1 MARGVITQKNF
12 IMEKKAKIIATLGPA
27 IYSENKLKQLINLGV
42 DAFRINFS
50 HNTNG
55 ISKIVY
61 KIRKIEKIIKKKI
74 SLIADLQGVKLRVGK
89 IKKENQKIIFNQ
101 NYIFDTK
108 NELGNNKRITFPYPK
123 ILKKLKK
130 GNKILIDDGKFTFVV
145 IKRTGNS
152 VTTICKSQNCY
163 MKSSKSVHVQNL
175 EIPFNK
181 LTSKDK
187 KDIKSAIKLGCN
199 WIALSYIQN
208 EKLILETRKLIKSD
222 VGIISKIEN
231 KHALKNITKI
241 IKATDSIM
249 IARGDL
255 AIDIGHSEVPKVQ
268 LSLIKKCSQFSKSV
282 IVATQMLES
291 MIENNTATRA
301 EINDIAT
308 AIFQGADAVMLSA
321 ETAIGKFPT
330 LAVSTMAKTISSTE
344 KYKKE
349 HIEDFKNLIISNK
362 DPVKSI
368 LLSVKDIAYNSNV
381 KAIIVF
387 SNSGKSAKLVSA
399 MRPAAKILTI
409 SPNINVSRQVSL
421 LWGVQSINS
430 RDANNWKDM
439 MSISKE
445 IIKKLKFIKKNDFV
459 VITAGLPFGKSGMTN
474 MIRLYK
480 VEA

>member
-1 MARGVITQKNF
+1 
-12 IMEKKAKIIATLGPA
+12 MEKKAKIIATLGPA
-27 IYSENKLKQLINLGV
+27 IYKETKLKQLVNLGV

-55 ISKIVY
+55 ISKIVS
-61 KIRKIEKIIKKKI
+61 KIRKIEKSVKKKI

-89 IKKENQKIIFNQ
+89 IKNNSQKIKYNQKF
-101 NYIFDTK
+101 IFDNK
-108 NELGNNKRITFPYPK
+108 NEIGNNNRIRFPHPK
-123 ILKKLKK
+123 ILKKLRK
-130 GNKILIDDGKFTFVV
+130 GNNILIDDGKFVFLVT
-145 IKRTGNS
+145 KKTAKS

-163 MKSSKSVHVQNL
+163 IKNNKSVHIQNFD
-175 EIPFNK
+175 ISFNK
-181 LTSKDK
+181 LTMKDK
-187 KDIKSAIKLGCN
+187 KDIKTATKLGCN

-208 EKLILETRKLIKSD
+208 EKLIFEARKLIKKD
-222 VGIISKIEN
+222 MGIISKIEN

-308 AIFQGADAVMLSA
+308 AIFQGADTVMLSA
-321 ETAIGKFPT
+321 EAAIGKFPSQ
-330 LAVSTMAKTISSTE
+330 AVSTMTETIISTE

-349 HIEDFKNLIISNK
+349 HIEDFKNSIISNR

-368 LLSVKDIAYNSNV
+368 LLSVKDIAYNTDV

-399 MRPAAKILTI
+399 MRPAAKIVTI

-430 RDANNWKDM
+430 RDANGWKDM

-445 IIKKLKFIKKNDFV
+445 IVKKLKFIKKNDFV
-459 VITAGLPFGKSGMTN
+459 VITAGLPFGKAGMTN

-480 VEA
+480 VGS

>member
-1 MARGVITQKNF
+1 
-12 IMEKKAKIIATLGPA
+12 MEKKAKIIATLGPA
-27 IYSENKLKQLINLGV
+27 IYNETKLKHLVNLGV

-50 HNTNG
+50 HNTNA
-55 ISKIVY
+55 ISKIVSR
-61 KIRKIEKIIKKKI
+61 IRKIEKNTKKKI

-89 IKKENQKIIFNQ
+89 IKDESQKIKFNQ
-101 NYIFDTK
+101 TYIFDNK
-108 NELGNNKRITFPYPK
+108 KELGNNKRITFPYPK

-130 GNKILIDDGKFTFVV
+130 GNKILIDDGKFVFVV
-145 IKRTGNS
+145 TKKLGNS
-152 VTTICKSQNCY
+152 VITFCKSQNCF
-163 MKSSKSVHVQNL
+163 MKSNKSVHIQN
-175 EIPFNK
+175 IDIAFNK
-181 LTSKDK
+181 LTNKDK

-208 EKLILETRKLIKSD
+208 EKLILEARKLIKKD
-222 VGIISKIEN
+222 MGIISKIEN
-231 KHALKNITKI
+231 KRALNNIIKI

-308 AIFQGADAVMLSA
+308 AIFQGADTVMLSA
-321 ETAIGKFPT
+321 ETAIGKYPSQ
-330 LAVSTMAKTISSTE
+330 AVSTMSKTIISTE

-349 HIEDFKNLIISNK
+349 HIEDFKNAITANK

-409 SPNINVSRQVSL
+409 SPNINISRQVSL

-430 RDANNWKDM
+430 RDANGWKDM

-445 IIKKLKFIKKNDFV
+445 IIKKFKFIKKNDFI
-459 VITAGLPFGKSGMTN
+459 VITAGLPFGKAGMTN

-480 VEA
+480 VGT

>member
-1 MARGVITQKNF
+1 MLLELTLVIILTVYTKSFQKLRKV
-12 IMEKKAKIIATLGPA
+12 EKKNGK
-27 IYSENKLKQLINLGV
+27 KL
-42 DAFRINFS
+42 
-50 HNTNG
+50 
-55 ISKIVY
+55 
-61 KIRKIEKIIKKKI
+61 
-74 SLIADLQGVKLRVGK
+74 SLIADLQGVKLRIGIMK
-89 IKKENQKIIFNQ
+89 NENQKIKFNQ
-101 NYIFDTK
+101 KFIFDNKK
-108 NELGNNKRITFPYPK
+108 NFGDINRVNFPYPK

-130 GNKILIDDGKFTFVV
+130 GDKILIDDGKFLFKV
-145 IKRTGNS
+145 IGKNKSAVITK
-152 VTTICKSQNCY
+152 CKSQNCTL
-163 MKSSKSVHVQNL
+163 KSKKSIH
-175 EIPFNK
+175 IPNFDISFNK

-187 KDIKSAIKLGCN
+187 KDIKTAIKLGCN
-199 WIALSYIQN
+199 WIALSYLQN
-208 EKLILETRKLIKSD
+208 EKLIIETRRLIKKD
-222 VGIISKIEN
+222 MGIISKIEN
-231 KHALKNITKI
+231 KHALKNINKI
-241 IKATDSIM
+241 IQATDSIM

-308 AIFQGADAVMLSA
+308 AIFQGADTVMLSA
-321 ETAIGKFPT
+321 EAAIGKFPSQ
-330 LAVSTMAKTISSTE
+330 AVSTMSQTILSTE

-349 HIEDFKNLIISNK
+349 HIGDFKNSIMNNK

-368 LLSVKDIAYNSNV
+368 LLSVKDIAYNPDV

-399 MRPAAKILTI
+399 MRPAAKIVTI

-430 RDANNWKDM
+430 RDANGWKDM

-459 VITAGLPFGKSGMTN
+459 IITAGLPFGKAGMTN
-474 MIRLYK
+474 MVRLYK
-480 VEA
+480 VGS

>member
-1 MARGVITQKNF
+1 
-12 IMEKKAKIIATLGPA
+12 MEKKAKIIATLGPA
-27 IYSENKLKQLINLGV
+27 IYSATKLKQLVDLGV

-50 HNTNG
+50 HNTKG
-55 ISKIVY
+55 IGAIVNI
-61 KIRKIEKIIKKKI
+61 IRKIEKNTNKKI
-74 SLIADLQGVKLRVGK
+74 SLIGDLQGVKLRIGK
-89 IKKENQKIIFNQ
+89 IKNESQKIKFNQK
-101 NYIFDTK
+101 YIFDNK
-108 NELGNNKRITFPYPK
+108 KELGNSSRVSFPYPK
-123 ILKKLKK
+123 IIKKIKK
-130 GNKILIDDGKFTFVV
+130 GSKILIDDGKFTFVV
-145 IKRTGNS
+145 TKKFINS
-152 VTTICKSQNCY
+152 VTTVCKSQNCY
-163 MKSSKSVHVQNL
+163 IKNNKSVHIQNL
-175 EIPFNK
+175 DITLNK
-181 LTSKDK
+181 LTTKDK
-187 KDIKSAIKLGCN
+187 KDIKTAIKLGCN

-208 EKLILETRKLIKSD
+208 EKLIFEARKLIKKD
-222 VGIISKIEN
+222 MGIISKIEN

-308 AIFQGADAVMLSA
+308 AIFQGADTVMLSA
-321 ETAIGKFPT
+321 EAAIGKFPSQ
-330 LAVSTMAKTISSTE
+330 AVSTMTETIVSTE

-349 HIEDFKNLIISNK
+349 HIEDFKNSIISNR

-368 LLSVKDIAYNSNV
+368 LLSVKDIAYNTDV

-399 MRPAAKILTI
+399 MRPAAKIVTI

-421 LWGVQSINS
+421 LWGVQSVNS
-430 RDANNWKDM
+430 RDANGWKDM

-459 VITAGLPFGKSGMTN
+459 VITAGLPFGKAGMTN

-480 VEA
+480 VGT

>member
-1 MARGVITQKNF
+1 
-12 IMEKKAKIIATLGPA
+12 MEKKAKIIATLGPA
-27 IYSENKLKQLINLGV
+27 IFSETKLNQLVNLGV

-55 ISKIVY
+55 INKIVSR
-61 KIRKIEKIIKKKI
+61 IRKIERIKNKKI
-74 SLIADLQGVKLRVGK
+74 SLIADLQGVKLRIGE
-89 IKKENQKIIFNQ
+89 INNQKIRYNQ
-101 NYIFDTK
+101 KFIFDCK
-108 NELGNNKRITFPYPK
+108 KESGNSSRVSFPYPE
-123 ILKKLKK
+123 IIKKLKK
-130 GNKILIDDGKFTFVV
+130 GNKILIDDGKFTFMV
-145 IKRTGNS
+145 ISKLGAS
-152 VTTICKSQNCY
+152 VTTVCKSQNCY
-163 MKSSKSVHVQNL
+163 IKSNKSIH
-175 EIPFNK
+175 IPNFDISFNR
-181 LTSKDK
+181 LTTKDK

-208 EKLILETRKLIKSD
+208 EKLIHEARKLIKKD
-222 VGIISKIEN
+222 MGIISKIEN

-268 LSLIKKCSQFSKSV
+268 LSLIKKCSEFSKSV

-308 AIFQGADAVMLSA
+308 AIFQGADTVMLSA
-321 ETAIGKFPT
+321 EAAIGKFPSQ
-330 LAVSTMAKTISSTE
+330 AVSTMRKTIISTE

-349 HIEDFKNLIISNK
+349 HIEDFKNSIIANK

-368 LLSVKDIAYNSNV
+368 LLSVKDIAYNPDV

-399 MRPAAKILTI
+399 MRPAAKIVAI
-409 SPNINVSRQVSL
+409 SPNINICRQVSL

-430 RDANNWKDM
+430 RDADDWKDM

-445 IIKKLKFIKKNDFV
+445 IVKKLKFIKKNEFV
-459 VITAGLPFGKSGMTN
+459 IITAGLPFGKAGMTN

-480 VEA
+480 VGT

>member
-1 MARGVITQKNF
+1 
-12 IMEKKAKIIATLGPA
+12 MEKKAKIIATLGPS
-27 IYSENKLKQLINLGV
+27 IYNESKLKQLVNLGV

-55 ISKIVY
+55 INKIIS
-61 KIRKIEKIIKKKI
+61 KIRKIEKSTNKKI

-89 IKKENQKIIFNQ
+89 IKNESQKIKFNQK
-101 NYIFDTK
+101 YIFDNK
-108 NELGNNKRITFPYPK
+108 NELGNNNRITFPYPK
-123 ILKKLKK
+123 ILKKIKK

-145 IKRTGNS
+145 IKKTNNTVIS
-152 VTTICKSQNCY
+152 VCKSQNCY
-163 MKSSKSVHVQNL
+163 IKSNKSVHIQNL
-175 EIPFNK
+175 DIAFNR
-181 LTSKDK
+181 LTLKDK
-187 KDIKSAIKLGCN
+187 KDIKTAINLGCN
-199 WIALSYIQN
+199 WIALSYLQN
-208 EKLILETRKLIKSD
+208 EKLIFEARKLIKKD
-222 VGIISKIEN
+222 MGIISKIEN

-308 AIFQGADAVMLSA
+308 AIFQGADTVMLSA
-321 ETAIGKFPT
+321 ETAIGKFPSQ
-330 LAVSTMAKTISSTE
+330 AVSTMNQTIISTE

-349 HIEDFKNLIISNK
+349 HIDDFKNSIISNK

-399 MRPAAKILTI
+399 IRPAAKIITI

-430 RDANNWKDM
+430 RDAKGWKDM

-459 VITAGLPFGKSGMTN
+459 VITAGLPFGKAGMTN

-480 VEA
+480 VGT

>member
-1 MARGVITQKNF
+1 
-12 IMEKKAKIIATLGPA
+12 MEKKAKIIATLGPA
-27 IYSENKLKQLINLGV
+27 IYSETKLKQIVNLGV
-42 DAFRINFS
+42 DVFRINFS
-50 HNTNG
+50 HNTKSIN
-55 ISKIVY
+55 KIVSI
-61 KIRKIEKIIKKKI
+61 IRKIEKNTNKKI
-74 SLIADLQGVKLRVGK
+74 SLIADLQGVKLRIGK
-89 IKKENQKIIFNQ
+89 IKNENLKIKYNQK
-101 NYIFDTK
+101 YIFDNK
-108 NELGNNKRITFPYPK
+108 SELGNKNRITFAYPK
-123 ILKKLKK
+123 ILQKLKK
-130 GNKILIDDGKFTFVV
+130 GNKILVDDGKFMFVV
-145 IKRTGNS
+145 TKRIGNS

-163 MKSSKSVHVQNL
+163 IKSNKSVHIQNIDL
-175 EIPFNK
+175 AFNK

-187 KDIKSAIKLGCN
+187 KDIKTANKLGCN

-208 EKLILETRKLIKSD
+208 EKIIYEARKLIKKD

-231 KHALKNITKI
+231 KHALKNIIKI

-255 AIDIGHSEVPKVQ
+255 AIDVGHSEVPKIQ

-321 ETAIGKFPT
+321 EAAIGKFPSQ
-330 LAVSTMAKTISSTE
+330 AVSTMAKTIISTE

-349 HIEDFKNLIISNK
+349 HIEDFKNSIISNK

-368 LLSVKDIAYNSNV
+368 LLSVKDIAYNSDV

-430 RDANNWKDM
+430 HDANGWKDM

-445 IIKKLKFIKKNDFV
+445 LIKKLKFIKKNDFV
-459 VITAGLPFGKSGMTN
+459 VITAGLPFGKAGMTN

-480 VEA
+480 VGT

>member
-1 MARGVITQKNF
+1 
-12 IMEKKAKIIATLGPA
+12 MEKKAKIIATLGPA
-27 IYSENKLKQLINLGV
+27 IYSATKLKQLVDLGV

-50 HNTNG
+50 HNTKG
-55 ISKIVY
+55 IGAIVNI
-61 KIRKIEKIIKKKI
+61 IRKIEKNTNKKI
-74 SLIADLQGVKLRVGK
+74 SLIGDLQGVKLRIGK
-89 IKKENQKIIFNQ
+89 IKNESQKIKFNQK
-101 NYIFDTK
+101 YIFDNK
-108 NELGNNKRITFPYPK
+108 KELGNSSRVSFPYPK
-123 ILKKLKK
+123 IIKKIKK
-130 GNKILIDDGKFTFVV
+130 GSKILIDDGKFTFVV
-145 IKRTGNS
+145 TKKFINS
-152 VTTICKSQNCY
+152 VTTVCKSQNCY
-163 MKSSKSVHVQNL
+163 IKNNKSVHIQNL
-175 EIPFNK
+175 DITLNK
-181 LTSKDK
+181 LTTKDK
-187 KDIKSAIKLGCN
+187 KDIKTAIKLGCN

-208 EKLILETRKLIKSD
+208 EKLIFEARKLIKKD
-222 VGIISKIEN
+222 MGIISKIEN

-308 AIFQGADAVMLSA
+308 AIFQGADTVMLSA
-321 ETAIGKFPT
+321 EAAIGKFPSQ
-330 LAVSTMAKTISSTE
+330 AVSTMTETIVSTE

-349 HIEDFKNLIISNK
+349 HIEDFKNSIISNR

-368 LLSVKDIAYNSNV
+368 LLSVKDIAYNTDV

-399 MRPAAKILTI
+399 MRPAAKIVTI
-409 SPNINVSRQVSL
+409 SPNINISRQVSL

-430 RDANNWKDM
+430 RDANGWKDM

-445 IIKKLKFIKKNDFV
+445 LIKKLKFIKKEDFV
-459 VITAGLPFGKSGMTN
+459 VITAGLPFGKAGMTN

-480 VEA
+480 VGT

>member
-1 MARGVITQKNF
+1 
-12 IMEKKAKIIATLGPA
+12 MEKKAKIIATLGPA
-27 IYSENKLKQLINLGV
+27 IYSSTKLKQLVNLGV

-50 HNTNG
+50 HNTQGVN
-55 ISKIVY
+55 KIVS
-61 KIRKIEKIIKKKI
+61 KIRKIEKSTNKKLA
-74 SLIADLQGVKLRVGK
+74 LIADLQGVKLRVGNIKGDSQK
-89 IKKENQKIIFNQ
+89 IKYNQK
-101 NYIFDTK
+101 YIFDTNK
-108 NELGNNKRITFPYPK
+108 NVGDHSRINFPYPT

-130 GNKILIDDGKFTFVV
+130 GNKILIDDGKYLFSV
-145 IKRTGNS
+145 ISKKGNS
-152 VTTICKSQNCY
+152 ITTKCRSQNCVLRSN
-163 MKSSKSVHVQNL
+163 KSFHVPNL
-175 EIPFNK
+175 DITFNK
-181 LTSKDK
+181 LTQKDK
-187 KDIKSAIKLGCN
+187 KDIKTAIKLGCN
-199 WIALSYIQN
+199 WIALSYLQN
-208 EKLILETRKLIKSD
+208 EKLIIETRKLIKND
-222 VGIISKIEN
+222 MGIISKIEN
-231 KHALKNITKI
+231 KHALKNIKKI
-241 IKATDSIM
+241 IQATDSIM

-308 AIFQGADAVMLSA
+308 AIFQGADTVMLSA
-321 ETAIGKFPT
+321 EAAIGKFPT
-330 LAVSTMAKTISSTE
+330 QAVSTMTETILSTE
-344 KYKKE
+344 KYKRE
-349 HIEDFKNLIISNK
+349 HIEDFKNSIIANK

-368 LLSVKDIAYNSNV
+368 LLSVKDMAYNSNV

-399 MRPAAKILTI
+399 MRPAAKIVTI

-430 RDANNWKDM
+430 RDANGWRDM

-459 VITAGLPFGKSGMTN
+459 VITAGLPFGKAGMTN
-474 MIRLYK
+474 MVRLYK
-480 VEA
+480 VGT

>member
-1 MARGVITQKNF
+1 
-12 IMEKKAKIIATLGPA
+12 MEKKAKIIATLGPS
-27 IYSENKLKQLINLGV
+27 IFSENKLKKLIELGV

-55 ISKIVY
+55 IGKIVSKI
-61 KIRKIEKIIKKKI
+61 RRIEKNKNKKI
-74 SLIADLQGVKLRVGK
+74 SIIADLQGVKLRVGK
-89 IKKENQKIIFNQ
+89 ILNNTQKIKFNQKF
-101 NYIFDTK
+101 IFDNIK
-108 NELGNNKRITFPYPK
+108 EIGNEKRINFPYPN

-130 GNKILIDDGKFTFVV
+130 GNKILIDDGKFVFLVL
-145 IKRTGNS
+145 KRKGNS
-152 VTTICKSQNCY
+152 VTTICKSQNSY
-163 MKSSKSVHVQNL
+163 IKSNKSVHIPNF
-175 EIPFNK
+175 EITFNK
-181 LTSKDK
+181 LTIKDK
-187 KDIKSAIKLGCN
+187 KDIKTAVILGCN
-199 WIALSYIQN
+199 WIALSYLQN
-208 EKLILETRKLIKSD
+208 EKLIYETRKLIKKD
-222 VGIISKIEN
+222 MGIISKIEN

-241 IKATDSIM
+241 IKASDSIM

-308 AIFQGADAVMLSA
+308 AIFQGADTVMLSA
-321 ETAIGKFPT
+321 EAAIGKFPT
-330 LAVSTMAKTISSTE
+330 QAVATMTKTIVSAE
-344 KYKKE
+344 KYKRQ
-349 HIEDFKNLIISNK
+349 HIEDFKNSIIPNK

-368 LLSVKDIAYNSNV
+368 LLSVKDIAYNPDV

-399 MRPAAKILTI
+399 MRPAAKIVTI

-430 RDANNWKDM
+430 RDANGWKDM

-445 IIKKLKFIKKNDFV
+445 IIKKLGFIKKNDFV
-459 VITAGLPFGKSGMTN
+459 VITAGLPFGRAGMTN
-474 MIRLYK
+474 MVRLYK
-480 VEA
+480 VGT

>member
-1 MARGVITQKNF
+1 
-12 IMEKKAKIIATLGPA
+12 MEKKAKIIATLGPA
-27 IYSENKLKQLINLGV
+27 IYNETKLKQLVNLGV

-50 HNTNG
+50 HNTIG
-55 ISKIVY
+55 IQKIVSR
-61 KIRKIEKIIKKKI
+61 IRKIEKSTKKKL

-89 IKKENQKIIFNQ
+89 IKNDNQKIKYNQ
-101 NYIFDTK
+101 KFTFD
-108 NELGNNKRITFPYPK
+108 NNRSLGDNTRISFPYPK

-145 IKRTGNS
+145 TSKKGL
-152 VTTICKSQNCY
+152 VVKTICKSQNCFI
-163 MKSSKSVHVQNL
+163 KNNKSVH
-175 EIPFNK
+175 IPNFYIAFNK
-181 LTSKDK
+181 LTLKDK
-187 KDIKSAIKLGCN
+187 KDINTAKKLGCN
-199 WIALSYIQN
+199 WIALSYLQN
-208 EKLILETRKLIKSD
+208 EKLIHETRKLIRKD
-222 VGIISKIEN
+222 MGIISKIEN
-231 KHALKNITKI
+231 KHALKNIIKI

-291 MIENNTATRA
+291 MIQNNTATRA

-308 AIFQGADAVMLSA
+308 AIFQGADTVMLSA
-321 ETAIGKFPT
+321 EAAIGKFPT
-330 LAVSTMAKTISSTE
+330 QAVSTMTQTILSTE
-344 KYKKE
+344 KYKRQ
-349 HIEDFKNLIISNK
+349 HIEDFKNSIISNR

-399 MRPAAKILTI
+399 MRPAAKIVTI
-409 SPNINVSRQVSL
+409 SPNVNVSRQVSL

-430 RDANNWKDM
+430 RDANGWKDM

-445 IIKKLKFIKKNDFV
+445 IIKKLKFIKKDDFV
-459 VITAGLPFGKSGMTN
+459 VITAGLPFGKAGMTN

-480 VEA
+480 VGS

>member
-1 MARGVITQKNF
+1 
-12 IMEKKAKIIATLGPA
+12 MEKKAKIIATLGPS
-27 IYSENKLKQLINLGV
+27 IYNEKKLKQLVDNGV

-50 HNTNG
+50 HNTKN
-55 ISKIVY
+55 INKVVL
-61 KIRKIEKIIKKKI
+61 KIRKIEKKTHKKI
-74 SLIADLQGVKLRVGK
+74 SLIGDLQGVKLRIGK
-89 IKKENQKIIFNQ
+89 IKNESQKIKYNQKF
-101 NYIFDTK
+101 IFDNK
-108 NELGNNKRITFPYPK
+108 KEIGNNYRISFAYPK

-130 GNKILIDDGKFTFVV
+130 GNKILIDDGKFIFIVSKK
-145 IKRTGNS
+145 IGNS
-152 VTTICKSQNCY
+152 VVTICKSKNCFI
-163 MKSSKSVHVQNL
+163 KSNKSVHIQNMD
-175 EIPFNK
+175 IAFNK
-181 LTSKDK
+181 LTIKDK

-208 EKLILETRKLIKSD
+208 EKLILETRKLIKKD
-222 VGIISKIEN
+222 MGIISKIEN
-231 KHALKNITKI
+231 KHALNNIAKI
-241 IKATDSIM
+241 IQATDSIM

-308 AIFQGADAVMLSA
+308 AIFQGADTVMLSA
-321 ETAIGKFPT
+321 ESAIGKFPSQ
-330 LAVSTMAKTISSTE
+330 AVTTMVKTIISTE
-344 KYKKE
+344 KYKKK
-349 HIEDFKNLIISNK
+349 HIEDFKNTIIANK

-368 LLSVKDIAYNSNV
+368 LLSVKDIAYNTNV

-399 MRPAAKILTI
+399 MRPVAKILTI
-409 SPNINVSRQVSL
+409 SPNINVSRQLSL

-430 RDANNWKDM
+430 RDAHGWRDM

-445 IIKKLKFIKKNDFV
+445 IIKKIKFIQKNDFV
-459 VITAGLPFGKSGMTN
+459 IITAGLPFGKAGMTN
-474 MIRLYK
+474 MIRLFK
-480 VEA
+480 VGT

>member
-1 MARGVITQKNF
+1 
-12 IMEKKAKIIATLGPA
+12 MEKKAKIIATLGPA
-27 IYSENKLKQLINLGV
+27 IYSENKLKKLVELGV

-55 ISKIVY
+55 IGSVISKI
-61 KIRKIEKIIKKKI
+61 RNIEKKNGKKL
-74 SLIADLQGVKLRVGK
+74 SLIADLQGVKLRIGK
-89 IKKENQKIIFNQ
+89 IKNESQRVKFNQKLIFESKK
-101 NYIFDTK
+101 YHEDFS
-108 NELGNNKRITFPYPK
+108 RINFPYPS

-130 GNKILIDDGKFTFVV
+130 GNKILIDDGKYLFSV
-145 IKRTGNS
+145 IGKKGNS
-152 VTTICKSQNCY
+152 IITKCKSQNCVLRSN
-163 MKSSKSVHVQNL
+163 KSFHVPNL
-175 EIPFNK
+175 DMSLNK
-181 LTSKDK
+181 LTQKDK
-187 KDIKSAIKLGCN
+187 KDIKTAIKLGCN
-199 WIALSYIQN
+199 WIALSYLQN
-208 EKLILETRKLIKSD
+208 EKLILETRKLIKKD
-222 VGIISKIEN
+222 MGIISKIEN
-231 KHALKNITKI
+231 KHALKNIKKI
-241 IKATDSIM
+241 IQATDSIM

-308 AIFQGADAVMLSA
+308 AIFQGADTVMLSA
-321 ETAIGKFPT
+321 EAAIGKFPT
-330 LAVSTMAKTISSTE
+330 QAVSTMKETILSTE
-344 KYKKE
+344 KYKRE
-349 HIEDFKNLIISNK
+349 HIEDFKNSIIANK

-368 LLSVKDIAYNSNV
+368 LLSVKDMAYNSNV

-399 MRPAAKILTI
+399 MRPAAKIVTI

-430 RDANNWKDM
+430 RDANGWKDM

-459 VITAGLPFGKSGMTN
+459 VITAGLPFGKAGMTN

-480 VEA
+480 VGT

>member
-1 MARGVITQKNF
+1 
-12 IMEKKAKIIATLGPA
+12 MEKKAKIIATLGPA
-27 IYSENKLKQLINLGV
+27 IYSETKLKQIVNLGV
-42 DAFRINFS
+42 DVFRINFS
-50 HNTNG
+50 HNTKSIN
-55 ISKIVY
+55 KIVSR
-61 KIRKIEKIIKKKI
+61 IRKIEKNTNKKI

-89 IKKENQKIIFNQ
+89 IKNENLKIKYNQK
-101 NYIFDTK
+101 YIFDNK
-108 NELGNNKRITFPYPK
+108 SELGNKNRITFAYPK
-123 ILKKLKK
+123 ILQKLKK
-130 GNKILIDDGKFTFVV
+130 GNKILVDDGKFMFVV
-145 IKRTGNS
+145 TKRIGNS

-163 MKSSKSVHVQNL
+163 IKSNKSVHIQNIDL
-175 EIPFNK
+175 AFNK

-187 KDIKSAIKLGCN
+187 KDIKTANKLGCN

-208 EKLILETRKLIKSD
+208 EKIIYEARKLIKKD

-231 KHALKNITKI
+231 KHALKNIIKI

-255 AIDIGHSEVPKVQ
+255 AIDVGHSEVPKIQ

-291 MIENNTATRA
+291 MIENNTPTRA

-321 ETAIGKFPT
+321 EAAIGKFPSQ
-330 LAVSTMAKTISSTE
+330 AVSTMAKTIISTE

-349 HIEDFKNLIISNK
+349 HIEDFKNSIISNK

-368 LLSVKDIAYNSNV
+368 LLSVKDIAYNSDV

-430 RDANNWKDM
+430 RDANGWKDM

-445 IIKKLKFIKKNDFV
+445 LIKKLKFIKKNDFV
-459 VITAGLPFGKSGMTN
+459 VITAGLPFGKAGMTN

-480 VEA
+480 VGT

>member
-1 MARGVITQKNF
+1 
-12 IMEKKAKIIATLGPA
+12 MEKKAKIIATLGPS
-27 IYSENKLKQLINLGV
+27 IHSEKKLKKLIENGV

-50 HNTNG
+50 HNTKNINKI
-55 ISKIVY
+55 IS
-61 KIRKIEKIIKKKI
+61 KIRKIEKKTNKKI
-74 SLIADLQGVKLRVGK
+74 SLIADLQGVKLRIGRLKNENLK
-89 IKKENQKIIFNQ
+89 IKYNQKF
-101 NYIFDTK
+101 IFD
-108 NELGNNKRITFPYPK
+108 NNKEPGNDKRVQLPYPK
-123 ILKKLKK
+123 ILQKLKK
-130 GNKILIDDGKFTFVV
+130 GNQILFDDGKFTFVV
-145 IKRTGNS
+145 TKKTDKA
-152 VTTICKSQNCY
+152 VFTVCKSQNCFI
-163 MKSSKSVHVQNL
+163 KSGKSVHIRNQ
-175 EIPFNK
+175 EITFNK
-181 LTSKDK
+181 LTLKDK
-187 KDIKSAIKLGCN
+187 KDIKTATKLGCN

-208 EKLILETRKLIKSD
+208 EKIIHEARMLIKKD

-231 KHALKNITKI
+231 KHALTNIIKI

-268 LSLIKKCSQFSKSV
+268 LSLIKKCSQYSKSV

-330 LAVSTMAKTISSTE
+330 QAVSTMAKTIISTE
-344 KYKKE
+344 KYKKK
-349 HIEDFKNLIISNK
+349 HIEDFKNSIIANK

-368 LLSVKDIAYNSNV
+368 LLSVKDIAYNTNV

-430 RDANNWKDM
+430 RDASGWKDM

-445 IIKKLKFIKKNDFV
+445 IIKKIKFIKKNDFV
-459 VITAGLPFGKSGMTN
+459 IITAGLPFGKAGMTN

-480 VEA
+480 VGS

>member
-1 MARGVITQKNF
+1 
-12 IMEKKAKIIATLGPA
+12 MEKKAKIIATLGPA
-27 IYSENKLKQLINLGV
+27 IYNEYKLKQLVALGV

-50 HNTNG
+50 HNTND
-55 ISKIVY
+55 ISKVVSR
-61 KIRKIEKIIKKKI
+61 IRKIEKNTNKKI

-89 IKKENQKIIFNQ
+89 INNVNQKIKFNQ
-101 NYIFDTK
+101 KYIFDNK
-108 NELGNNKRITFPYPK
+108 NILGDDKRITFAYPK
-123 ILKKLKK
+123 ILQKLKK
-130 GNKILIDDGKFTFVV
+130 GNKILIDDGKFVFIVV
-145 IKRTGNS
+145 KKIGSS

-163 MKSSKSVHVQNL
+163 MKSNKSVHVKN
-175 EIPFNK
+175 IDIAFNK

-187 KDIKSAIKLGCN
+187 KDIKTANKLGCN

-208 EKLILETRKLIKSD
+208 EKLIHEARKLIKSD

-231 KHALKNITKI
+231 KHALKNIIKI

-255 AIDIGHSEVPKVQ
+255 AIDVGHSEVPKIQ

-308 AIFQGADAVMLSA
+308 AIFQGADTVMLSA
-321 ETAIGKFPT
+321 EAAVGKFPSQ
-330 LAVSTMAKTISSTE
+330 AVSTMAKTIVSAE

-349 HIEDFKNLIISNK
+349 HIEDFKNSVIASK

-368 LLSVKDIAYNSNV
+368 LLSVKDIAYNSDV

-387 SNSGKSAKLVSA
+387 SNTGKSAKLVSA

-409 SPNINVSRQVSL
+409 SPNINISRQVSL

-430 RDANNWKDM
+430 RDANGWKDM

-445 IIKKLKFIKKNDFV
+445 IIKKIKFIKKNDFV
-459 VITAGLPFGKSGMTN
+459 VITAGLPFGKAGMTN

-480 VEA
+480 VGT

>member
-1 MARGVITQKNF
+1 
-12 IMEKKAKIIATLGPA
+12 MEKKAKIIATLGPA
-27 IYSENKLKQLINLGV
+27 IYSNTKLKQLVNLGV

-50 HNTNG
+50 HNTSG
-55 ISKIVY
+55 IKKIVS
-61 KIRKIEKIIKKKI
+61 KIRKIERSANKKL
-74 SLIADLQGVKLRVGK
+74 SLIADLQGVKLRVGN
-89 IKKENQKIIFNQ
+89 IKGDGQRIKYNQK
-101 NYIFDTK
+101 YIFDTK
-108 NELGNNKRITFPYPK
+108 KKIGNDSRINFPYPK
-123 ILKKLKK
+123 IIRKLKK
-130 GNKILIDDGKFTFVV
+130 GNKILIDDGKHLFTV
-145 IKRTGNS
+145 IGKKGNS
-152 VTTICKSQNCY
+152 IITKCKSQNCVLRSN
-163 MKSSKSVHVQNL
+163 KSFHVPNL
-175 EIPFNK
+175 DIVFNK
-181 LTSKDK
+181 LTLKDK
-187 KDIKSAIKLGCN
+187 KDIKTAIKLGCN
-199 WIALSYIQN
+199 WIALSYLQN
-208 EKLILETRKLIKSD
+208 EKLIIETRKLIKKD
-222 VGIISKIEN
+222 MGIISKIEN
-231 KHALKNITKI
+231 KHALKNIKKI
-241 IKATDSIM
+241 IQATDSIM

-308 AIFQGADAVMLSA
+308 AIFQGADTVMLSA
-321 ETAIGKFPT
+321 EAAVGKFPT
-330 LAVSTMAKTISSTE
+330 QAVSTMTETILSTE
-344 KYKKE
+344 KYKRE
-349 HIEDFKNLIISNK
+349 HIEDFKNSIIANK

-399 MRPAAKILTI
+399 MRPAAKIVTI

-430 RDANNWKDM
+430 RDANGWKDM

-459 VITAGLPFGKSGMTN
+459 VITAGLPFGKAGMTN
-474 MIRLYK
+474 MVRLYK
-480 VEA
+480 VGS

>member
-1 MARGVITQKNF
+1 
-12 IMEKKAKIIATLGPA
+12 MEKKAKIIATLGPA
-27 IYSENKLKQLINLGV
+27 IYSETKLKQLVGLGV
-42 DAFRINFS
+42 DAFRVNFS

-55 ISKIVY
+55 IQKIVSR
-61 KIRKIEKIIKKKI
+61 IRKIEKSTRKKL

-89 IKKENQKIIFNQ
+89 IKNDNQKIKFNQ
-101 NYIFDTK
+101 KFTFD
-108 NELGNNKRITFPYPK
+108 NNKSLGDNTRVYFPYPQ

-145 IKRTGNS
+145 ISKKNLA
-152 VTTICKSQNCY
+152 VKTICKSQNCY
-163 MKSSKSVHVQNL
+163 MKNNKSVHIPNL
-175 EIPFNK
+175 DIAFNK
-181 LTSKDK
+181 LTLKDK
-187 KDIKSAIKLGCN
+187 KDIKTAKKLGCN
-199 WIALSYIQN
+199 WIALSYLQN
-208 EKLILETRKLIKSD
+208 EKLILETRKLIRKD
-222 VGIISKIEN
+222 MGIISKIEN
-231 KHALKNITKI
+231 KHALKNIIKI
-241 IKATDSIM
+241 IKASDSIM

-308 AIFQGADAVMLSA
+308 AIFQGADTVMLSA
-321 ETAIGKFPT
+321 EAAIGKFPT
-330 LAVSTMAKTISSTE
+330 QAVSTMTQTILSTE
-344 KYKKE
+344 KYKRQ
-349 HIEDFKNLIISNK
+349 HIEDFKNSIISNK

-368 LLSVKDIAYNSNV
+368 LLSVKDIAYNPDV

-399 MRPAAKILTI
+399 MRPAAKIVTI

-430 RDANNWKDM
+430 RDANGWKDM

-445 IIKKLKFIKKNDFV
+445 IVKKLKFIKKNDFV
-459 VITAGLPFGKSGMTN
+459 VITAGLPFGKAGMTN
-474 MIRLYK
+474 MVRLYK
-480 VEA
+480 VGT